1 MGLEKPWKNP
11 LRLWW
16 FAWHPPSIKALATT
30 KDFLEAS
37 VLQLPDRDASL
48 RDFAVPWSGG
58 MMQLV
63 AMKKRAPGF
72 NACFWFP

>member
-1 MGLEKPWKNP
+1 MMICL
-11 LRLWW
+11 
-16 FAWHPPSIKALATT
+16 APPSIKALATT

-63 AMKKRAPGF
+63 AMKKGPLVSMLVSGSSKR
-72 NACFWFP
+72 W